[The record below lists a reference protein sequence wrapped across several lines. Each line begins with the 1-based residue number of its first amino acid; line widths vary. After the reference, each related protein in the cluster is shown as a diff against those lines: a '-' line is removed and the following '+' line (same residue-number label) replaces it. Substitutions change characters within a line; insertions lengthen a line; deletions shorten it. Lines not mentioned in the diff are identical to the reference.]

1 MKKGVVTGVPY
12 FNCMLQMEKNARKT
26 VCFSPNKRRTMG
38 QASESEVPVKITKFN
53 INKGDVMLN
62 DRSQIKLA
70 NPSEVS
76 FQFNKHLASEATVTL
91 IELVKFVSGQLI
103 NTKAHVSEVYQ
114 VRPHRIK
121 DGSVDSQEVL
131 LTDTTTSIKLKLFGE
146 DVGMLQ
152 QGKSYIL
159 KNLRLHIVKTC
170 CYLNTTLSEKFE
182 AKEIPD
188 IESLVEVTEESI
200 SRVRITCK
208 VIGVKTIA
216 SKALC
221 LTCNRSCVDLLDET
235 MVKCVTCNLTL
246 RKAAC
251 NMSWYANLLV
261 TDIALNENHN
271 IFFRN
276 DYVHQLS
283 DIAGFQLTSE
293 DELAKEMLSFRDPLV
308 VNFDVI
314 SKEVVELHAI

>member
-1 MKKGVVTGVPY
+1 MTCYVHNVSPMKKGVVTGVPY

-182 AKEIPD
+182 AKEIRY
-188 IESLVEVTEESI
+188 
-200 SRVRITCK
+200 RV
-208 VIGVKTIA
+208 VG
-216 SKALC
+216 
-221 LTCNRSCVDLLDET
+221 
-235 MVKCVTCNLTL
+235 
-246 RKAAC
+246 
-251 NMSWYANLLV
+251 
-261 TDIALNENHN
+261 
-271 IFFRN
+271 
-276 DYVHQLS
+276 
-283 DIAGFQLTSE
+283 
-293 DELAKEMLSFRDPLV
+293 
-308 VNFDVI
+308 
-314 SKEVVELHAI
+314 